1 MISSALLI
9 ALLMEICW
17 SLNIKG
23 AVLKG
28 TSDPPFT
35 HMSSIFRNLAEPE
48 TLRSH
53 VLLFQGF
60 KILIVI

>member
-1 MISSALLI
+1 
-9 ALLMEICW
+9 MEICW

-28 TSDPPFT
+28 TSDPPFN
-35 HMSSIFRNLAEPE
+35 HMSLIFQNLAGPD

-53 VLLFQGF
+53 VIFFQGF
-60 KILIVI
+60 